1 MSAPET
7 LSGPAAGTPDLPGD
21 VTTLPVGGDWVA
33 LPSAG
38 AILVEDPSLERPIGS
53 VPAVTAEGV
62 DRAVRAAHA
71 AAPGWAAWPA
81 DARAGVLERIADGLE
96 ADAEALALLVAREVG
111 TPVAIAAAVQVALP
125 VAVLR
130 RAAGEARALVQD
142 EPAGAARVSYE
153 PAGVVA
159 AITPWNF
166 PLHQIAA
173 KVGFALAAG
182 CAVVLKPSEVAP
194 FNALALAGIA
204 ARAGLPPGVLN
215 VVTGTGPEA
224 GEALVGHPLVD
235 VVSLTGS
242 VGAGRRVGAIAGDA
256 LKRVALELGGKS
268 ASVVLEDAD
277 LERAVRH
284 GIGRGFLNSGQACNA
299 ATRILVP
306 RDRLAEAEEI
316 AADETGRLVVGPAL
330 DAATTMGPVV
340 SATRWAETR
349 RRRRQGLDV
358 SADDLV
364 RKALFGADDGDTLR
378 RLEYDP
384 DLHHLAL
391 ALPPTLDE
399 AEVARLVS
407 RARLHLRARSVTMR
421 HDGGW
426 VVWLGSDGAPES
438 AAIEEVERLMD
449 QEEAVGR
456 SEVSP
461 GIAGFRLVHRE
472 ALDARRVGVL
482 RGGSGLTRH
491 RDVALLAVLCADSA
505 RARALARAELGP
517 LAVDDEVT
525 ERLRETLTAYL
536 AHGESHV
543 AAAQELFVH
552 QKTVS
557 YRVRQAE
564 QLLGRKV
571 SERRVELE
579 AALLVHRAFNGDV

>member
-7 LSGPAAGTPDLPGD
+7 LSEPAVGTPDLPGD

-38 AILVEDPSLERPIGS
+38 AIVVEDPSLERPIGS

-71 AAPGWAAWPA
+71 AAPGWAAWPSE
-81 DARAGVLERIADGLE
+81 ARAGVLERIADGLGAE
-96 ADAEALALLVAREVG
+96 AEALAVLVAREVG

-125 VAVLR
+125 VAVLQ
-130 RAAGEARALVQD
+130 RAAGEARALVRD

-242 VGAGRRVGAIAGDA
+242 VGAGRRVGAIAGDG

-340 SATRWAETR
+340 SATQRERVLGHVRAALDAGARTIAGGPER
-349 RRRRQGLDV
+349 PGGLDV
-358 SADDLV
+358 GHFVAPTVFADV
-364 RKALFGADDGDTLR
+364 
-378 RLEYDP
+378 DP
-384 DLHHLAL
+384 
-391 ALPPTLDE
+391 ALPIAREEVFGPVLCLLGHDGE
-399 AEVARLVS
+399 EDAVARANDTRYGLS
-407 RARLHLRARSVTMR
+407 AELWTADPERARRVAARLRAGQVK
-421 HDGGW
+421 
-426 VVWLGSDGAPES
+426 VNGAS
-438 AAIEEVERLMD
+438 TRD
-449 QEEAVGR
+449 
-456 SEVSP
+456 
-461 GIAGFRLVHRE
+461 
-472 ALDARRVGVL
+472 ALDAPFGGRGDSGVG
-482 RGGSGLTRH
+482 R
-491 RDVALLAVLCADSA
+491 
-505 RARALARAELGP
+505 ELGRWG
-517 LAVDDEVT
+517 LHE
-525 ERLRETLTAYL
+525 
-536 AHGESHV
+536 
-543 AAAQELFVH
+543 F
-552 QKTVS
+552 
-557 YRVRQAE
+557 
-564 QLLGRKV
+564 
-571 SERRVELE
+571 LE
-579 AALLVHRAFNGDV
+579 AKAVIGVG

>member
-1 MSAPET
+1 MRPTSGVLQASAEAAASPTPEV
-7 LSGPAAGTPDLPGD
+7 AATIKRLAQELLPEAEAMADLISSRALEQEPRLADPGD
-21 VTTLPVGGDWVA
+21 PSSLESVTHSTADNV
-33 LPSAG
+33 G
-38 AILVEDPSLERPIGS
+38 AILSMLAYGIPAAAIQPPSGAVELFE
-53 VPAVTAEGV
+53 
-62 DRAVRAAHA
+62 RAAERDDGLTVVLRGYRIGFA
-71 AAPGWAAWPA
+71 EIWQMWAFHVRGRLPA
-81 DARAGVLERIADGLE
+81 SEVPDVLEAST
-96 ADAEALALLVAREVG
+96 A
-111 TPVAIAAAVQVALP
+111 
-125 VAVLR
+125 
-130 RAAGEARALVQD
+130 
-142 EPAGAARVSYE
+142 
-153 PAGVVA
+153 
-159 AITPWNF
+159 F
-166 PLHQIAA
+166 LHAYIDSI
-173 KVGFALAAG
+173 
-182 CAVVLKPSEVAP
+182 SE
-194 FNALALAGIA
+194 
-204 ARAGLPPGVLN
+204 
-215 VVTGTGPEA
+215 
-224 GEALVGHPLVD
+224 
-235 VVSLTGS
+235 
-242 VGAGRRVGAIAGDA
+242 
-256 LKRVALELGGKS
+256 
-268 ASVVLEDAD
+268 
-277 LERAVRH
+277 
-284 GIGRGFLNSGQACNA
+284 
-299 ATRILVP
+299 
-306 RDRLAEAEEI
+306 RLIE
-316 AADETGRLVVGPAL
+316 
-330 DAATTMGPVV
+330 
-340 SATRWAETR
+340 RWAETR

-378 RLEYDP
+378 RLAYDP

-426 VVWLGSDGAPES
+426 VVWLGSEGAPES